1 MSWTAEQKQ
10 DDRQR
15 RRNRDPKAEKLARRV
30 RYREEKALWDSVLVR
45 FDKED
50 GAALRLYALG
60 QGLSVAEAV
69 RTLVTWKL
77 EEL

>member
-50 GAALRLYALG
+50 GAALRLFTVARG
-60 QGLSVAEAV
+60 ISVAEAV
-69 RTLVTWKL
+69 RLLVTWKL